1 MIGLTKSVV
10 IGGGVIGL
18 LSAYELRRR
27 GRDVVVLDKGEL
39 RRGASSGN
47 AGWVTPSLS
56 APVPQPGIVGD
67 SLRWMLQPESPLYVS
82 PLAVPKMAGWL
93 FSFWRHCSEKHFE
106 RGLAALSKFNSTT
119 MADFDALKENG
130 LRFEMHRLG
139 LMYVFH
145 QESAAAALQRELEAS
160 SKYAPIEWERLS
172 AGEARELE
180 PLLRPELAGAINIS
194 SDRHVRPESLLT
206 GAYEWLLENG
216 VELRPH
222 AEVVDFVI
230 DGGRVTG
237 VRLADGVVEAD
248 EVLIATGAEAGR
260 LARRAGLN
268 LPMQAGKGYSTTIE
282 MDEPPI
288 GRSMYLA
295 ESRVALAPY
304 EGALRIA
311 GTMELSGINLTMH
324 ERRIDA
330 MIRNANRYLTGL
342 GEGRVVER
350 WVGMRPMLPDG
361 LPAIGRTPAL
371 PNVYV
376 ASGHAMLGVTLGPT
390 TAAAVAGLMVE
401 GKSPYDIS
409 AFSPTRFQ
417 RGAGETPERAPGS
430 VSAG

>member
-1 MIGLTKSVV
+1 M

-39 RRGASSGN
+39 KRGASSGN

-82 PLAVPKMAGWL
+82 PAAVPRMAGWL
-93 FSFWRHCSEKHFE
+93 FSFWRHCSVKHYE

-119 MADFDALKENG
+119 MDDFDALKANG

-145 QESAAAALQRELEAS
+145 GESAAAALERELQATS
-160 SKYAPIEWERLS
+160 RHAPVEWERLS
-172 AGEARELE
+172 AAEARELE

-194 SDRHVRPESLLT
+194 SDRHVRPESLLA
-206 GAYEWLLENG
+206 GAYEWLTENG
-216 VELRPH
+216 VDLRPH
-222 AEVVDFVI
+222 AEALDFIVES
-230 DGGRVTG
+230 GRVTE
-237 VRLADGVVEAD
+237 VRLADGVIEAD

-260 LARRAGLN
+260 LSRRAGLN
-268 LPMQAGKGYSTTIE
+268 LPMQAGKGYSITIE
-282 MDEPPI
+282 MDELPI

-304 EGALRIA
+304 NGALRIA
-311 GTMELSGINLTMH
+311 GTMELSGINLTMR

-330 MIRNANRYLTGL
+330 MVRNANRYLTGL
-342 GEGRVVER
+342 GDGRVVER

-361 LPAIGRTPAL
+361 LPAIGRTPGL

-390 TAAAVAGLMVE
+390 TAASIAELMVT
-401 GKSPYDIS
+401 GKAKYDIS
-409 AFSPTRFQ
+409 AFEPTRFQ
-417 RGAGETPERAPGS
+417 GGSPSPAQSAAGPLP
-430 VSAG
+430 SA